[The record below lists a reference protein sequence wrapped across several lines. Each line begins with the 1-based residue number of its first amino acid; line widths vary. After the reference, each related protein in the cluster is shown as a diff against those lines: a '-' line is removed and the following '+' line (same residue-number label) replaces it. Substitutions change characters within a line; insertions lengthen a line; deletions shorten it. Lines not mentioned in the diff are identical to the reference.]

1 MKVYTKIVYDKD
13 NNIIEEQSF
22 DYTGSVAQARKRVDK
37 QIRSSKTTSSNNGI
51 VDANEIKKLIEQAKN
66 GT

>member
-22 DYTGSVAQARKRVDK
+22 DYTGSVAQAKK
-37 QIRSSKTTSSNNGI
+37 SYEKAKEN
-51 VDANEIKKLIEQAKN
+51 DAVK
-66 GT
+66 